1 MACFLKDLFGGEG
14 GAEDGVVARESAVGA
29 VVDALVGHVEGS
41 KETDRFTEI
50 TARDLGRLAEDVG
63 ITSVAL
69 PESEADTPYTLADV
83 YDPELETLA
92 QDVYQRDY
100 VMFGYQ
106 DWTAS

>member
-1 MACFLKDLFGGEG
+1 MGEFALPDLILREHDLK
-14 GAEDGVVARESAVGA
+14 
-29 VVDALVGHVEGS
+29 
-41 KETDRFTEI
+41 
-50 TARDLGRLAEDVG
+50 RDLDRLAEDVG